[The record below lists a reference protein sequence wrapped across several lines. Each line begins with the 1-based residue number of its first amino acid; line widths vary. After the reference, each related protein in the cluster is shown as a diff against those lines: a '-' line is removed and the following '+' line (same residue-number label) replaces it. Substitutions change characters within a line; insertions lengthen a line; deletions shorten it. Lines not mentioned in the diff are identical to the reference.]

1 MQIGPY
7 KLKNNLV
14 VAPMAGVTDRPFRVL
29 CKRLGAGMAV
39 SEMVTSNSLL
49 YGSAKT
55 LRRANHEGEVE
66 PISVQIAGADPKMMA
81 EAAKYNVDN
90 GAQIID
96 INMGCPAKK
105 ICNVMAGSALLKDE
119 PLVAQ
124 ILKAVVGAVDVPVTL
139 KIRTGW
145 DKQNRNAVA
154 VAKMAEDIGIQALAK
169 HGRTRACGYTGD
181 AEYDTINAVRQAI
194 GIPLIAN
201 GDITTPE
208 KAKFVLERTGADAV
222 MIGRAAQGRPWI
234 FREIEHYLATGEH
247 MPAPEVG
254 EIRAVM
260 LEHLHDLYAFYGEL
274 TGMRVARKHI
284 SWYTKGLVGSANFRH
299 NMNQLQTIEAQ
310 LEAIE
315 TFFGQL
321 LQHGDRLQ
329 YEAAPDETVEEALA
343 A

>member
-7 KLKNNLV
+7 KLKNNLL

-154 VAKMAEDIGIQALAK
+154 VAKMAEDIGIQALAM

-181 AEYDTINAVRQAI
+181 AEYDTIAAVRQAV